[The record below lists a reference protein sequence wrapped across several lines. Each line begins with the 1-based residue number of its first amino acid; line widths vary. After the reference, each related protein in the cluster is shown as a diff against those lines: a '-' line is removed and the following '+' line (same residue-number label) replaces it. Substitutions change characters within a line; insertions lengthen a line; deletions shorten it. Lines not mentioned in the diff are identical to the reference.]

1 MLDGPVPGDE
11 MRLPTLTGSREETF
25 CYTHPSFKRASFPRM
40 NLQATAESTKR
51 YANRF
56 RGQAA
61 AGHFREVHALTLS
74 SLGIGTYLGQPDDK
88 TDGSYAASLVTA
100 VENGINVIDTAINYR
115 FQRSERSI
123 GSALKQLAQK
133 GFSRD
138 EFVLCTKGGYL
149 TPDGSM
155 PSDPNEYFYREYIQP
170 GIFKPNEI
178 VQGSHCMTPRF
189 LENQLDRSLRN
200 LGVECIDVYYL
211 HNAETQ
217 LSEVSRPDFLE
228 RVRDAFIYLESAA
241 AARKI
246 QFYGMAT
253 WNGFRQEAGARG
265 SLQLAELEQLAR
277 DIAGE
282 THHFRFVQLPFNLAM
297 TEALTLGNQSIS
309 GKVRTVME
317 AASELGVTLIASAS
331 LFQGQVARNL
341 PPFVAQALGLQTDA
355 ERALQFVRSSP
366 GITTALVGMSRPE
379 HARANARLV
388 AAPPATVEEFSKL
401 FTRGEGG

>member
-1 MLDGPVPGDE
+1 MSL
-11 MRLPTLTGSREETF
+11 S
-25 CYTHPSFKRASFPRM
+25 
-40 NLQATAESTKR
+40 ATTESTAR
-51 YANRF
+51 YAKRF
-56 RGQAA
+56 SSIAA
-61 AGHFREVHALTLS
+61 PGHFREAQGLNVS
-74 SLGIGTYLGQPDDK
+74 SLGIGTYLGTPDDK
-88 TDGSYAASLVTA
+88 TDGGYAASVMA
-100 VENGINVIDTAINYR
+100 AAENGINVIDAAINYR

-133 GFSRD
+133 GFARG
-138 EFVLCTKGGYL
+138 EFVICTKGGYL

-155 PSDPNEYFYREYIQP
+155 PSDPNEYFYHEYIQP

-200 LGVECIDVYYL
+200 LGVDSIDVYYL
-211 HNAETQ
+211 HNPETE
-217 LSEVSRPDFLE
+217 LTEVSRPDFME

-241 AARKI
+241 AAGKI

-253 WNGFRQEAGARG
+253 WNGFRQEATARE
-265 SLQLAELEQLAR
+265 SLQLGELDQLAR

-282 THHFRFVQLPFNLAM
+282 KHRFRFVQLPFNLAM
-297 TEALTLGNQSIS
+297 TEALTLGNQTIA
-309 GKVRTVME
+309 GETKTVME
-317 AASELGVTLIASAS
+317 AASEVGITLIASAS
-331 LFQGQVARNL
+331 LLQGQVTRNL

-366 GITTALVGMSRPE
+366 GITAALVGMSHPE

-388 AAPPATVEEFSKL
+388 GIPPATVDEFSKL
-401 FTRGEGG
+401 FSQGESA

>member
-1 MLDGPVPGDE
+1 M
-11 MRLPTLTGSREETF
+11 TTS
-25 CYTHPSFKRASFPRM
+25 
-40 NLQATAESTKR
+40 ATPAGTAR
-51 YANRF
+51 YAKRF
-56 RGQAA
+56 SAIAA
-61 AGHFREVHALTLS
+61 PAHFREAQKLNVS

-88 TDGSYAASLVTA
+88 TDGSYAASVMAA
-100 VENGINVIDTAINYR
+100 VENGLNVIDTAINYR

-138 EFVLCTKGGYL
+138 EFILCSKGGYL
-149 TPDGSM
+149 SPDGSM
-155 PSDPNEYFYREYIQP
+155 PSEPNEYFYREYIQP

-189 LENQLDRSLRN
+189 LENQLGRSLRN
-200 LGVECIDVYYL
+200 LGVDSIDVYYL
-211 HNAETQ
+211 HNPETQ

-241 AARKI
+241 AAGQI

-253 WNGFRQEAGARG
+253 WNGFRQEAAARE
-265 SLQLAELEQLAR
+265 SLQLGELEQLAR

-282 THHFRFVQLPFNLAM
+282 THRFRFVQLPFNLAM
-297 TEALTLGNQSIS
+297 TEALTLGNQFA
-309 GKVRTVME
+309 GTAKTVME
-317 AASELGVTLIASAS
+317 VASELGITLIASAS

-366 GITTALVGMSRPE
+366 GITTALVGMSHPE
-379 HARANARLV
+379 HVRANARLV
-388 AAPPATVEEFSKL
+388 GVPPATVEEFNQL
-401 FTRGEGG
+401 FSRGETA